1 MMPELP
7 STKPYRVRLLG
18 TRRTEVIELS
28 PGMFA
33 GFVCVVCGAHFRS
46 RKRESETFGSFS
58 TGTGRRPVR
67 SCTFHADDRLF

>member
-1 MMPELP
+1 
-7 STKPYRVRLLG
+7 
-18 TRRTEVIELS
+18 
-28 PGMFA
+28 MFA